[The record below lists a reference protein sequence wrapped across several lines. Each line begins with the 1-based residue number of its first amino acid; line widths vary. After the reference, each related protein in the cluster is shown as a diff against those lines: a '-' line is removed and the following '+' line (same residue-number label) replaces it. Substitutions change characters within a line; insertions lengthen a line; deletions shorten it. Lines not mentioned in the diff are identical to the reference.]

1 MPPWGHP
8 LLILIVLVASLWLMV
23 IYRLVTILMI
33 HWDVAGSS
41 LVFLMSLCKAAASL
55 IDEMRSKVLDTQNQ
69 LIHRQ
74 RDEFARVK
82 DTVQTEMKS

>member
-8 LLILIVLVASLWLMV
+8 LLIFVVLVASLWLMV

-41 LVFLMSLCKAAASL
+41 LVFLIAAANAIALKDPLSKAASMSRNTPSKQSFLAIL
-55 IDEMRSKVLDTQNQ
+55 RS
-69 LIHRQ
+69 IR
-74 RDEFARVK
+74 
-82 DTVQTEMKS
+82 

>member
-41 LVFLMSLCKAAASL
+41 LVFLIAAAIALKDTLSKAAS
-55 IDEMRSKVLDTQNQ
+55 MSRNTPST
-69 LIHRQ
+69 
-74 RDEFARVK
+74 
-82 DTVQTEMKS
+82 